1 MTRTCR
7 QPAHTLDSHTQKSR
21 SRLPSF
27 GRFTGSLVRGEL
39 PVAVAEE
46 RDEAK
51 QVENS
56 VVIVGTRLSP
66 DQSHEINRLVAG
78 RDFREGT
85 S

>member
-1 MTRTCR
+1 
-7 QPAHTLDSHTQKSR
+7 
-21 SRLPSF
+21 
-27 GRFTGSLVRGEL
+27 
-39 PVAVAEE
+39 VAVAEE